1 MNMSDLPTELIVKIF
16 GYLPKEEVFW
26 GIGSSCSRYLSVA
39 LSITN
44 TCIESPSEQYMSKD
58 VMAYLEENV
67 FSWQEVSDAIMCL
80 LIASPDQNVEEICK
94 SLPCNSIP
102 FGITIYLFSHYDLLD
117 VSISLVVQRFSNLK
131 SITLHT
137 DDIGDLDQFF
147 HAI

>member
-1 MNMSDLPTELIVKIF
+1 MSDLPTELICKIF
-16 GYLPKEEVFW
+16 CYLPKEELFW
-26 GIGSSCSRYLSVA
+26 GIGSSCLRYLSIS

-44 TCIESPSEQYMSKD
+44 SCIDLPSEQYMSKD
-58 VMAYLEENV
+58 IMAYLEENV

-94 SLPCNSIP
+94 SLPCNSKSL
-102 FGITIYLFSHYDLLD
+102 GITLYLFSHYDLLD
-117 VSISLVVQRFSNLK
+117 VSISLVVERFSNLK

-147 HAI
+147 HGI

>member
-26 GIGSSCSRYLSVA
+26 GIGSSCLRYLSIA

-44 TCIESPSEQYMSKD
+44 SCIELPSEQYMSKD

-67 FSWQEVSDAIMCL
+67 FSWQEVSDSIMCL

-94 SLPCNSIP
+94 SLPCDSKTL
-102 FGITIYLFSHYDLLD
+102 GIKLHLSSHYDFLH
-117 VSISLVVQRFSNLK
+117 VSISLVVQRFTNLK
-131 SITLHT
+131 SIILHT
-137 DDIGDLDQFF
+137 DDIGD
-147 HAI
+147 